1 MTSSFFEFILQLD
14 VPLDEDNSRKYI
26 FREDDFNG
34 KYDEIGL
41 AFERVIINSDSE
53 RYES

>member
-1 MTSSFFEFILQLD
+1 MTSSFCEFILELD
-14 VPLDEDNSRKYI
+14 VSLDEDNSRKYI
-26 FREDDFNG
+26 FQEDDFNG

-41 AFERVIINSDSE
+41 AFARAIINSDSE